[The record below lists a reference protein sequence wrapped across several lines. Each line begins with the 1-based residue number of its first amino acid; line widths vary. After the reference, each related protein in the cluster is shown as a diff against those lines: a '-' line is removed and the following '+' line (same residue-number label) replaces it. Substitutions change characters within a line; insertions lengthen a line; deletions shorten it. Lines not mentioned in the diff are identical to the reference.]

1 MLQINWKIKSLLYNI
16 FSFLKLKKT
25 FYLTQKYITK
35 RSRVNISSINKF
47 WKYHSDAI
55 ESNNIENLL
64 EVGAGK
70 SLELNI
76 YLSYLFKNKIYQTT
90 IDINN
95 MLDFEL
101 FNSASLQISR
111 LLNIKY
117 HGKIKTL
124 REIRNV
130 YNIKY
135 IAPQSTSDLIK
146 INSKFDICLSSTTL
160 EHFAEKDLDIY
171 LNDAKKLIKKNG
183 LLSSIID
190 YSDHYSHTD
199 KTISPLNFLQF
210 SKKEWEKYNN
220 SFLYQNRLRHRDY
233 VKLFKKFNYEIVQ
246 EIKGETTDPP
256 KKLDNQYQ
264 LSNKDNFILWGYFL
278 TKNL

>member
-1 MLQINWKIKSLLYNI
+1 MFQINWKIKSLLYSI
-16 FSFLKLKKT
+16 FSFFKLKKT

-35 RSRVNISSINKF
+35 RSKVNISSIHKM
-47 WKYHSDAI
+47 WKYHGDAI

-70 SLELNI
+70 SLEQNI

-117 HGKIKTL
+117 PGKIKTIK
-124 REIRNV
+124 EIRNV

-183 LLSSIID
+183 LISSVID

-246 EIKGETTDPP
+246 EIKGETTDPT
-256 KKLDNQYQ
+256 KKLDNEYQ

>member
-1 MLQINWKIKSLLYNI
+1 MFQINWKIKSLLYNI

-35 RSRVNISSINKF
+35 RSKVNISSIHKM
-47 WKYHSDAI
+47 WKYHGDAI

-70 SLELNI
+70 SLEQNI
-76 YLSYLFKNKIYQTT
+76 YLSYLFKNRIYQTT

-117 HGKIKTL
+117 PGKIKTIK
-124 REIRNV
+124 EIRNV

-135 IAPQSTSDLIK
+135 IAPQSTRDLIK

-246 EIKGETTDPP
+246 EIKGGTTDPP